1 MFDWELV
8 YDELATAKVQW
19 SVTCSYWDL
28 LWEEEN
34 DNLGF

>member
-1 MFDWELV
+1 MLDWELIR
-8 YDELATAKVQW
+8 DELATAREQQEATW
-19 SVTCSYWDL
+19 NYWQL

>member
-1 MFDWELV
+1 MLDWELIR
-8 YDELATAKVQW
+8 DELATAKVQW
-19 SVTCSYWDL
+19 ETNELTWFA